1 MQVEAEKKE
10 IITSVKYKYLTLP
23 GRAVLSL
30 HKYHFEI
37 NRIPCTGYAIMV
49 HKANKNGKE

>member
-1 MQVEAEKKE
+1 MQEEREKKE